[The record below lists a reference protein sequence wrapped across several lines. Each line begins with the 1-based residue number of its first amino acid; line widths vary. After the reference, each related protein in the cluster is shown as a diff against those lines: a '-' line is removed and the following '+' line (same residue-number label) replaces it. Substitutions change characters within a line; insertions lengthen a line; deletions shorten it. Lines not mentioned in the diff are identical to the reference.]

1 MNKVEQLDKALCL
14 IRELNIHEALDI
26 LYRLLKS
33 QPDDLELI
41 ARIYPLEV
49 RKNDPAGH
57 FRICQWIF
65 TIDSKTEEAHQLICS
80 TWKDYKQRFRDPINI
95 KNFPRVSIF
104 NLFFH
109 LGKAGKNADCDIFK
123 GYIKQDLANDK
134 LTPEALFLYCEHLVD
149 QKKLL
154 LAEKELEFLMI
165 YYAESPVTLAAEKLT
180 NRIRLRLSK

>member
-1 MNKVEQLDKALCL
+1 MNKVEQLDKALSL
-14 IRELNIHEALDI
+14 IRELNIKEALDV
-26 LYRLLKS
+26 LYRLLS
-33 QPDDLELI
+33 NQPDDLALI

-49 RKNDPAGH
+49 RKSDPAGH
-57 FRICQWIF
+57 FKICQSIF
-65 TIDSKTEEAHQLICS
+65 AIDSKTDEVHQLICS
-80 TWKDYKQRFRDPINI
+80 TWKDYKARFKDRINN
-95 KNFPRVSIF
+95 KDFPKTSIF

-134 LTPEALFLYCEHLVD
+134 MTPEALFFYCEHLVE

-180 NRIRLRLSK
+180 NKIRLRLYR